1 MSLKYVA
8 VSFTETIKCSAPV
21 FTVIISYAL
30 VGEKNGVY
38 VILSLVPIM
47 LGLALCSAYEL
58 SFNFVGFVASLAT
71 NITEW
76 FVLRGKTS
84 FK

>member
-1 MSLKYVA
+1 M
-8 VSFTETIKCSAPV
+8 
-21 FTVIISYAL
+21 L

-76 FVLRGKTS
+76 FV
-84 FK
+84 F